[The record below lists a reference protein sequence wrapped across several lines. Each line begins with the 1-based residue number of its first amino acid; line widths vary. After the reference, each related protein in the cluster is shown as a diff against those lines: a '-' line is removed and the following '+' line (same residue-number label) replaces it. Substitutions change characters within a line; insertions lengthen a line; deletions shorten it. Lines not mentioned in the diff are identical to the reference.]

1 MPKYVELSI
10 DGVIHE
16 SEILGAAMPPD
27 KPQDEPEKS
36 EGEEE
41 QNRE

>member
-16 SEILGAAMPPD
+16 SEIFGAAMPPD

-36 EGEEE
+36 EEE

>member
-1 MPKYVELSI
+1 MLKYVELSI

-16 SEILGAAMPPD
+16 SEIFGEAMPRD
-27 KPQDEPEKS
+27 KPQGETEKS
-36 EGEEE
+36 EDEEE

>member
-1 MPKYVELSI
+1 MPKFVELAI

-16 SEILGAAMPPD
+16 SESFGAVMPRD
-27 KPQDEPEKS
+27 NPQGETEKS
-36 EGEEE
+36 EDEEE